1 MEKQKYMEKQRFYY
15 DKKFLGSKS
24 GRPIRILSEYLSPL
38 ESFQKNKVDSTVVF
52 FGSARIENKND
63 TPINKYYKKAKD
75 LAYIITKWN
84 IDKFD
89 GKKFVITSGA
99 GPGIMEAANQGAYE
113 AKGKTVGLGISLPF
127 EQTNNKWVTK
137 GLNFVFHY
145 FFMRKF
151 WFFYKTKGIVVW
163 PGGVGTLDEFF
174 DIITL
179 IQTKKITRNIPIV
192 LFGKNFWEGLIDW
205 ERLVENKVISKSDLD
220 LFVILDSVDETFEY
234 LKNNMDLK

>member
-1 MEKQKYMEKQRFYY
+1 MEKQRLYY
-15 DKKFLGSKS
+15 DKKFLGSMS
-24 GRPIRILSEYLSPL
+24 GRPIRILSEYLFPL
-38 ESFQKNKVDSTVVF
+38 ESFNKHQIDSTIVF

-63 TPINKYYKKAKD
+63 TPINKYYRMAKD
-75 LAYIITKWN
+75 LSYKITKWN
-84 IDKFD
+84 LEKFD
-89 GKKFVITSGA
+89 GKKFVVASGA

-127 EQTNNKWVTK
+127 EQTNNKWITK

-151 WFFYKTKGIVVW
+151 WIIYKTKGIVVW

-179 IQTKKITRNIPIV
+179 IQTKKITRNIPII
-192 LFGKNFWEGLIDW
+192 LFGKDFWDGLIDW
-205 ERLVENKVISKSDLD
+205 DRLIENKVISKSDLD
-220 LFVILDSVDETFEY
+220 LFVIINSVEEAFEY
-234 LKNNMDLK
+234 LKQNMDI